1 MLNISITNNNKYWLL
16 FIILLICLV
25 WSIYLKKNK
34 EIEEDLEGFEGD
46 MNDKEAQRVKL
57 SSLLGLLFD
66 DQMFANQIIID
77 NNLTSVRDLVE
88 KNRKNIELNLKP
100 ILRNEQ
106 FRIATRYLLLNDIYF
121 TGDSQDMNRIITF
134 SIQEKFVKPSEIYKN
149 ASEEDAE
156 LDIFRENY
164 HMDKTMYLEYTWISD
179 KIAKFID
186 NYGLS
191 MVSMSKDNIGEIFG
205 KNYWEGSKYLN
216 KANLRDLPVNTVLY
230 MDATQKIYYKTQP
243 DEWFVMPF
251 DKNKNIT
258 IFQRIISDPTVN
270 WKFWTD
276 LKTKSKSNSEGV
288 LLESNKLETGNYF
301 WIRSS
306 GSFDLSRLYRKID
319 ELSQNNYFSDG
330 INSVYDKIIK
340 LPEGLEPV
348 YTQLERI
355 KLLKK
360 WIETIATNTEE
371 QKMILENIIIDLN
384 HRVINIFDDVCCYL
398 IFYQLEDFS
407 ELYLDTYIRLKTPV
421 GAWWSAYNFAA
432 VLINATKLGQCF
444 LPAIFSINQ
453 IQQTPPIFKFVY
465 NRNLYHT
472 FWDPLE
478 IHISDLESYLRT
490 KFKTTLV
497 ERIAPI
503 ARFCLFNNQSLR
515 EYLAKYITCT
525 ANKCNT
531 DLSQMREPDRCGAL
545 KLKYQ
550 ELMSNKMRFKCLY
563 QNQNTTALTT
573 SPTTAPTTSP
583 VSSST
588 PDQEN
593 QINQMF
599 GAKNLLLLNLIEY
612 AIKLHKCNVESIT
625 IQNCQEL
632 SNKIDTKDQA
642 DDLKLGQVVVDR
654 QSDLYNIY
662 DQQIDKYNEILKA
675 QEIKNL
681 EPINILANSKETT
694 TRQKNINEFSML
706 NKSADDLYSIINDL
720 SNLGTITSQTQ
731 SKTNSVEPFDNQL
744 EDNMDLSENTFQK
757 YQARLE
763 RQIKGIT
770 SEKNINYLV
779 QIKNTIYAIFNIL
792 TKDGRIMSSG
802 MFILLVSLA
811 IYFID
816 ISS

>member
-1 MLNISITNNNKYWLL
+1 MFNISITDNNNKYWLL
-16 FIILLICLV
+16 FIILLFCLV

-34 EIEEDLEGFEGD
+34 EIDEDYEGFE
-46 MNDKEAQRVKL
+46 NELEDKEAQRVKL

-66 DQMFANQIIID
+66 DQMFVNQIIID

-100 ILRNEQ
+100 ILRNDQ

-121 TGDSQDMNRIITF
+121 TGDSQDTNRIITF
-134 SIQEKFVKPSEIYKN
+134 SRQEKFVKPSEIYKTS
-149 ASEEDAE
+149 SEEDTE
-156 LDIFRENY
+156 LDVFRKNY
-164 HMDKTMYLEYTWISD
+164 HMNKTMYLDYNWISD
-179 KIAKFID
+179 KITKFIE

-191 MVSMSKDNIGEIFG
+191 MVSMSKENIKEIFT
-205 KNYWEGSKYLN
+205 KNYWEGLKYLN
-216 KANLRDLPVNTVLY
+216 KANLRDLPINTVLY
-230 MDATQKIYYKTQP
+230 LDDTQQLFYKTKE
-243 DEWFVMPF
+243 DEWFMMPF
-251 DKNKNIT
+251 NTTKNIT

-270 WKFWTD
+270 WKFWMD
-276 LKTKSKSNSEGV
+276 LKEKSNSSDAM

-301 WIRSS
+301 WLRSS
-306 GSFDLSRLYRKID
+306 SAFDLTRLYRKID
-319 ELSQNNYFSDG
+319 ELSQNNYFSEG

-355 KLLKK
+355 KLLKTWVESITK
-360 WIETIATNTEE
+360 NSEE

-384 HRVINIFDDVCCYL
+384 HRVINMFDDVSCYL

-407 ELYLDTYIRLKTPV
+407 ELYLDTYIRIKNPI
-421 GAWWSAYNFAA
+421 GSWWSGYNFEA

-444 LPAIFSINQ
+444 LPAVFGINQ
-453 IQQTPPIFKFVY
+453 IQKVPPIFKFVY

-478 IHISDLESYLRT
+478 IYISDLESFLKT

-503 ARFCLFNNQSLR
+503 ARFCIFNNQSLR

-525 ANKCNT
+525 ANKCDT
-531 DLSQMREPDRCGAL
+531 ELSQMREPDRCGSL

-563 QNQNTTALTT
+563 QTQNTTT
-573 SPTTAPTTSP
+573 SPTTSPTTSTQ
-583 VSSST
+583 ST
-588 PDQEN
+588 NNIEQEN

-599 GAKNLLLLNLIEY
+599 GAKDLLLLNIVEY

-625 IQNCQEL
+625 IKNCQEL

-642 DDLKLGQVVVDR
+642 DDLRLGQIVVDR
-654 QSDLYNIY
+654 QSDLYNVY

-675 QEIKNL
+675 QEIKDL
-681 EPINILANSKETT
+681 EPLNILSNSKETKA
-694 TRQKNINEFSML
+694 REQNITNFNIL
-706 NKSADDLYSIINDL
+706 NKSADDFYSIINDL
-720 SNLGTITSQTQ
+720 SNLGSMTSQQ
-731 SKTNSVEPFDNQL
+731 PGIEPFDNQL

-757 YQARLE
+757 YQSRLE
-763 RQIKGIT
+763 RQIKGMANK
-770 SEKNINYLV
+770 ENMNYLIQV
-779 QIKNTIYAIFNIL
+779 KNMFYQIFNIL

-802 MFILLVSLA
+802 MIIMIVALG

>member
-1 MLNISITNNNKYWLL
+1 MFNINITNNNNKYWLL
-16 FIILLICLV
+16 FIILLFCLV

-34 EIEEDLEGFEGD
+34 EINEDYEGFE
-46 MNDKEAQRVKL
+46 NELEDKEAQRVKL

-77 NNLTSVRDLVE
+77 NNLTSVRELVE

-100 ILRNEQ
+100 ILRNDQ

-121 TGDSQDMNRIITF
+121 TGDSQDANRIITF
-134 SIQEKFVKPSEIYKN
+134 SRQEKFVKPSEIYKN
-149 ASEEDAE
+149 SSEEDTE
-156 LDIFRENY
+156 LDIFRKNY
-164 HMDKTMYLEYTWISD
+164 HMNKTMYIDYNWISD
-179 KIAKFID
+179 KIDKFIE

-191 MVSMSKDNIGEIFG
+191 MVSMSKENIKEIFG
-205 KNYWEGSKYLN
+205 KNYWEGVKYLN
-216 KANLRDLPVNTVLY
+216 KGNLRDLPINTVLY
-230 MDATQKIYYKTQP
+230 LDDTQQLFYKTKE
-243 DEWFVMPF
+243 DGWYVMPF
-251 DKNKNIT
+251 DTTKNIT
-258 IFQRIISDPTVN
+258 IFQRIISEPTVN
-270 WKFWTD
+270 WKFWMD
-276 LKTKSKSNSEGV
+276 LKEKSNSSDTV
-288 LLESNKLETGNYF
+288 LLESNKLVNGNYF

-306 GSFDLSRLYRKID
+306 SSFDLTRLYRKID

-330 INSVYDKIIK
+330 ISSVYDKIIK

-360 WIETIATNTEE
+360 WIESTTKNLEE

-384 HRVINIFDDVCCYL
+384 HRVINIFDDVSCYL

-407 ELYLDTYIRLKTPV
+407 ELYLDTYIRIKNPI
-421 GAWWSAYNFAA
+421 GSWWSGYNFES

-444 LPAIFSINQ
+444 LPAVFAINQ
-453 IQQTPPIFKFVY
+453 IQKVPPIFKFVY

-478 IHISDLESYLRT
+478 IYISDLESFLRI

-503 ARFCLFNNQSLR
+503 ARFCLFNNESLR

-531 DLSQMREPDRCGAL
+531 ELSQMREPDRCGAL

-563 QNQNTTALTT
+563 QTQNI
-573 SPTTAPTTSP
+573 SAPTTSP
-583 VSSST
+583 TSNPST
-588 PDQEN
+588 SQSTNIEQEN

-599 GAKNLLLLNLIEY
+599 GAKNLLLLNLVEY
-612 AIKLHKCNVESIT
+612 AIKLHKCNVESII

-642 DDLKLGQVVVDR
+642 DYLKLGQVVVDR

-681 EPINILANSKETT
+681 EPLNILSNLQETT
-694 TRQKNINEFSML
+694 NRQKTIRDFNIL
-706 NKSADDLYSIINDL
+706 NKSADDFYSIINDL
-720 SNLGTITSQTQ
+720 STLGKQENKSGI
-731 SKTNSVEPFDNQL
+731 EPFDNQL
-744 EDNMDLSENTFQK
+744 DDNMDLSENTFQR

-763 RQIKGIT
+763 RQIKGIA
-770 SEKNINYLV
+770 SEQNINYIV
-779 QIKNTIYAIFNIL
+779 QAKNIVYQIFNIL
-792 TKDGRIMSSG
+792 TKDGRMMSSG
-802 MFILLVSLA
+802 MIILIVALG